1 MTAPTAAK
9 KPGPSR
15 DNVGGSSTVVRSPER
30 GHNLPVATT
39 LPKGVLA
46 IGIAGYAGI
55 LAAFWF
61 AFGGNS
67 EAAFVLVIVSLFALM
82 YFGLPYLMNRTA
94 AKHGANERKPQ
105 STSEFLM
112 GDFDTFTGRISGWSA
127 FWQYA
132 FLPVALAFGALA
144 IGIIM
149 MSLG

>member
-1 MTAPTAAK
+1 MNAPDTGKTPAR
-9 KPGPSR
+9 SR
-15 DNVGGSSTVVRSPER
+15 DEIPGSATIVRSSER

-55 LAAFWF
+55 LGAFWF

-67 EAAFVLVIVSLFALM
+67 EAAFVLIIISLFALM

-94 AKHGANERKPQ
+94 ARHGAKKQKPQ
-105 STSEFLM
+105 SMSEFLM

-127 FWQYA
+127 FVQYA

-149 MSLG
+149 MSFG